1 MNPMNFIKKDL
12 AKLGDNKKIFKTIG
26 IIGGLGL
33 AAINMINDKNDR
45 ESMKDEITQELLKKL
60 TSGKEE

>member
-1 MNPMNFIKKDL
+1 MDFKGFVKNDL
-12 AKLGDNKKIFKTIG
+12 AKLGANKKLFKTVG

-45 ESMKDEITQELLKKL
+45 ESMKADITKEVLESLAKKD
-60 TSGKEE
+60 K